1 MNLNQNRLFQK
12 DFTLVVIGQI
22 ISLFGNAI
30 LRFALPLYLLRETGS
45 AALFGAVTACS
56 FIPMIALS
64 MLGGILADRVNKRNI
79 MVLLDFSTAAIITI
93 FYLLLGKVPIIPLF
107 ILVLMLLYGIS
118 GIYQPAVQA
127 SIPLLVPS
135 RKLMSGNAVINQVG
149 TLSNLLGPVMGGMI
163 FGLWGITPILL
174 LSTICFVLSAVMEIF
189 IKIPHQRQE
198 ISKSIFRI
206 VKDDLSVS
214 YQFVKQEKPVFFSI
228 AVIIAAFNLVLSAVM
243 IVGIP
248 ILIIQVLG
256 LTDAMLGFSQG
267 ALALGGLGGGILTPL
282 ISSKL
287 RIQKSYLFLS
297 VCAAAV
303 FFIGLSILLHVPIFL
318 SYGVILVMS
327 FISMAASTLFT
338 IQLFTMIQLQT
349 PPHLIGKIMAA
360 ILTVAMCSQPIG
372 QALYGLL
379 FDLLEGY
386 SWAVLIGASAAALI
400 VSLCSKRIF
409 NQAGGSAESSAGLS
423 EINPYSQIDS

>member
-1 MNLNQNRLFQK
+1 M
-12 DFTLVVIGQI
+12 
-22 ISLFGNAI
+22 
-30 LRFALPLYLLRETGS
+30 
-45 AALFGAVTACS
+45 
-56 FIPMIALS
+56 
-64 MLGGILADRVNKRNI
+64 
-79 MVLLDFSTAAIITI
+79 
-93 FYLLLGKVPIIPLF
+93 
-107 ILVLMLLYGIS
+107 
-118 GIYQPAVQA
+118 
-127 SIPLLVPS
+127 
-135 RKLMSGNAVINQVG
+135 
-149 TLSNLLGPVMGGMI
+149 

-174 LSTICFVLSAVMEIF
+174 LSTICFILSAVMEIF
-189 IKIPHQRQE
+189 IKIPHQKQE

-267 ALALGGLGGGILTPL
+267 ALALGGLAGGILTPL

-287 RIQKSYLFLS
+287 RIRKSHLLLS

-303 FFIGLSILLHVPIFL
+303 FFIGLSVFLRTPIFL

-327 FISMAASTLFT
+327 FIAMAASTLFT

-360 ILTVAMCSQPIG
+360 ILTVAMCSQPTG

-386 SWAVLIGASAAALI
+386 SWAVLFGASAAALI
-400 VSLCSKRIF
+400 VSLYSKCIF
-409 NQAGGSAESSAGLS
+409 NRAGSAESPAGLS